1 MLTCFARI
9 YFPLEKFPL
18 SSKLDIKCAL
28 FNSEKCANGSE
39 GESEN
44 GSTLEDVN
52 VFFDSLAK
60 LSATLQGN
68 TVPL

>member
-28 FNSEKCANGSE
+28 FNSESAQT
-39 GESEN
+39 ESEN

-68 TVPL
+68 TIPL